1 MPKSRIPELKGTT
14 EQDAQEWFLAMR
26 DAELLFDPN
35 DDATEIVHRE
45 SNEPLFTHLEATE
58 ANAIVD
64 RLSHSLGDKLDAV
77 VYPIYME
84 ALGHPPYPED
94 DDDSGTY

>member
-1 MPKSRIPELKGTT
+1 MPKSRIPELKGTI
-14 EQDAQEWFLAMR
+14 EQDAKEWFLAMR
-26 DAELLFDPN
+26 DAELLYDPN
-35 DDATEIVHRE
+35 DDATEIVHRD
-45 SNEPLFTHLEATE
+45 SGDPLFTPVEATE

-84 ALGHPPYPED
+84 AMGHSPYPED
-94 DDDSGTY
+94 KEDSGAD